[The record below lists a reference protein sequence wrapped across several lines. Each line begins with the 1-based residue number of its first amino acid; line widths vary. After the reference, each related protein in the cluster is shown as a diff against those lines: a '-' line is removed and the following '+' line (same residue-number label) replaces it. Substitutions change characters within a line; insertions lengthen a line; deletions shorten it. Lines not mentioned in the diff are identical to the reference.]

1 LWQTSGLENGAVAA
15 HIRHMKN
22 LTSRS
27 SMLVVAG
34 VTALAGAYLAH
45 TVFGISPSAIR
56 YDALGMAACL
66 MAFIGAGMFAQRRDK

>member
-1 LWQTSGLENGAVAA
+1 
-15 HIRHMKN
+15 M
-22 LTSRS
+22 
-27 SMLVVAG
+27 AG

-66 MAFIGAGMFAQRRDK
+66 IAFIGAGMFAQRRDKWPTPNAPETPLAKSISN

>member
-1 LWQTSGLENGAVAA
+1 
-15 HIRHMKN
+15 
-22 LTSRS
+22 
-27 SMLVVAG
+27 MLAVAG

-66 MAFIGAGMFAQRRDK
+66 IAFLGAGMFAQRRDK